1 MKLSGVPR
9 FSPTTTTDSLVQQE
23 SANVKRCLGKLL
35 LILTK
40 YNKPLH
46 YNTEAYTGEVLNK
59 ILHFII
65 AYDFQGYM
73 DEMPAR

>member
-23 SANVKRCLGKLL
+23 SLNVKRCLGKLL
-35 LILTK
+35 LILTSTT
-40 YNKPLH
+40 NH
-46 YNTEAYTGEVLNK
+46 CITEADTGEVLDK